1 MKILRCL
8 LSSLFYSG
16 SSTNSR
22 REGAR
27 HLLGS
32 RRSRHDPPDPSMR
45 LCPDLLVFAAAF
57 IAPTLGFSEPLS
69 TPLIPAALQIDWTLS
84 GIPGGIPNRTTIY
97 QTIQASSYGNGT
109 TDATAAIQSALNSC
123 PPGEVVLLSPGTFLI
138 NTSLTIPSNVTLR
151 GAGPAS
157 VGGTNVSSTS
167 TTLNCTGS
175 TTGAIN
181 FGNGTQ
187 PDISGSVTITGGLT
201 QGSTSIT
208 VSNSSGVTRG
218 MYLLITQLNDP
229 SFVTIDGAEGA
240 STWSDGGIGWNGT
253 RVLGQTVQVTS
264 VSGSTIGI
272 TPLYYAYSSSLS
284 PEATPYSMGC
294 TMAGLEDLTV
304 YANNTGYSAME
315 GMECTQY
322 CWILN
327 VENNYSDGDHVD
339 IDWSYRDEV
348 RHCNFHDAYL
358 HSPGQSDSDLDL
370 RNKSS
375 GCLIIDNIFVRLHCG
390 IMMEWG
396 AAGNVVAYNYV
407 AGEFD
412 AGSTN
417 VTMPG
422 ITTHGPHP
430 FFNLIEGNIA
440 PQFYFDD
447 IWGSSSNNVCLRNW
461 ITGTSQIQDPLTG
474 RGPLTGIPWWSCQ
487 ADYAVDVDL
496 NNTSYSFLGNC
507 VGSPQLLV
515 VAACNSGGSG
525 TLPFTALIVAPT
537 SRSYDAIA
545 YGYTFGYQG
554 LSDDGTTPGD
564 SAVPYTT
571 SIIAGDYNYAG
582 GGNVTWYNATSQS
595 IPNSLFLTGAP
606 SDFGNLPWPPI
617 NPSNP
622 PQTST
627 ATSTIIPAGYR
638 FVYGVDPTGAPS
650 PTPAETPPSPPS
662 DLRITS

>member
-1 MKILRCL
+1 MLRILF
-8 LSSLFYSG
+8 LSPSLHNLSKP
-16 SSTNSR
+16 TK
-22 REGAR
+22 
-27 HLLGS
+27 
-32 RRSRHDPPDPSMR
+32 R
-45 LCPDLLVFAAAF
+45 LRLDFHFFVAAF
-57 IAPTLGFSEPLS
+57 IAPAIGFSQPLS
-69 TPLIPAALQIDWTLS
+69 TPLIPAARQIDWTQC

-97 QTIQASSYGNGT
+97 TTIQASSFGNGT
-109 TDATAAIQSALNSC
+109 SDATSAIQSALNSC
-123 PPGEVVLLSPGTFLI
+123 PSGEVVLLSAGTFLI

-167 TTLNCTGS
+167 TTLNCNGNTVA
-175 TTGAIN
+175 AIQ
-181 FGNGTQ
+181 FGNPSTA
-187 PDISGSVTITGGLT
+187 PSISGSVDITGGLT

-208 VSNSSGVTRG
+208 VSSSSGITPG

-229 SFVTIDGAEGA
+229 SFVTIDGNEGS

-253 RVLGQTVQVTS
+253 RVMGQTVQVTS
-264 VSGSTIGI
+264 VSGNTIGI
-272 TPLYYAYSSSLS
+272 TPLYYAYSSALS

-315 GMECTQY
+315 DLNCTQY
-322 CWILN
+322 CWVLN
-327 VENNYSDGDHVD
+327 VENNYTDGDHLD
-339 IDWSYRDEV
+339 ISWSYRDEV

-358 HSPGQSDSDLDL
+358 HTPGQSDSDLDIL
-370 RNKSS
+370 NKSS
-375 GCLIIDNIFVRLHCG
+375 GSLIIDNIFYRLHCG

-417 VTMPG
+417 ATYPG

-474 RGPLTGIPWWSCQ
+474 RGPLTGTPWWSCQ
-487 ADYAVDVDL
+487 ANYAVDVDL

-507 VGSPQLLV
+507 VGSRQLSALTFY
-515 VAACNSGGSG
+515 NNGSQIV
-525 TLPFTALIVAPT
+525 PCTALIVIPT
-537 SRSYDAIA
+537 SRSYDANS
-545 YGYTFGYQG
+545 YCYTFGYQG
-554 LSDDGTTPGD
+554 LIDGGTTSGD
-564 SAVPYTT
+564 NTVPYTT
-571 SIIAGDYNYAG
+571 AIIAGDFNYAG
-582 GGNVTWYNATSQS
+582 EGNIVWYNAMSNN
-595 IPNSLFLTGAP
+595 IPNSLFLTSAP
-606 SDFGNLPWPPI
+606 SDFGSLAWPPI
-617 NPSNP
+617 DPSNP

-638 FVYGVDPTGAPS
+638 FVYGVDPSGASNPIPT
-650 PTPAETPPSPPS
+650 PTPAPTPQAPTG
-662 DLRITS
+662 LRITS